1 MMELAGAL
9 PGGQRVQCGDKRLL
23 LCVISYI
30 QFLQQRIQEAQIRL
44 LPHSSRQGLLPL
56 WTPRRSAVVG
66 SRNGCACPRLRGRWK
81 PSGPEAKT
89 NIRRQ
94 MLVPYVSSSS
104 SDNGDGGPWLPVS
117 VSPHSPHGPCTP
129 KSSSAAPLELSPL
142 LFSSPDDQPPVLFEE
157 VEMESCSWEDFQGSA
172 VAFSLDHSYQLS
184 GQSSNICPL
193 QATMERTA
201 VAKAHKTYQP
211 PVGGT
216 EGSGPRRCIQVHSTK
231 RRPQARASRDDV
243 NTANS
248 DQSATLTQRPRTF
261 SRLQQ
266 LRKKCV
272 NGFIMFCRLN
282 RRPYLS
288 AHPGKAST
296 TATKDLAEL
305 WRVMSPRERRPYCM
319 KALQFSLLH
328 DRLVKRGSLGLP
340 QENTSPPKPVSLL
353 LAEKAAAHG
362 NQWAHNLSPEI
373 SDSSCH

>member
-1 MMELAGAL
+1 
-9 PGGQRVQCGDKRLL
+9 
-23 LCVISYI
+23 
-30 QFLQQRIQEAQIRL
+30 
-44 LPHSSRQGLLPL
+44 
-56 WTPRRSAVVG
+56 
-66 SRNGCACPRLRGRWK
+66 
-81 PSGPEAKT
+81 
-89 NIRRQ
+89 
-94 MLVPYVSSSS
+94 
-104 SDNGDGGPWLPVS
+104 
-117 VSPHSPHGPCTP
+117 GPCTP
-129 KSSSAAPLELSPL
+129 KSSSTAPLELSPL

-172 VAFSLDHSYQLS
+172 VAFSLDHSYQSS

-231 RRPQARASRDDV
+231 RRPQARTSRDDV

-353 LAEKAAAHG
+353 LAEKAAAHR
-362 NQWAHNLSPEI
+362 NQWAPNWSPEI